1 MWTKAIAVCLEV
13 GLRIEFCV
21 SASTRGEGV
30 QVEGKLAS
38 LSAVVCVL
46 VLVDSVSKGCP
57 RSAPN
62 AATVSCSLW

>member
-1 MWTKAIAVCLEV
+1 M
-13 GLRIEFCV
+13 
-21 SASTRGEGV
+21 
-30 QVEGKLAS
+30 EGKLAS